1 MGALWGLVRLLAESC
16 GGTLLRCSQPGA
28 GLSLVPYG
36 TVALFHDRLEHE
48 IPDLVD
54 GPGLS
59 QHPHHLGD
67 RGLEDQVAG
76 EQGARLPDS
85 HEGFVHAG
93 VAAGQC
99 AGCGNH
105 HSAVMVATTN
115 ELWER

>member
-1 MGALWGLVRLLAESC
+1 MGGWGHAGGLFGPWRSPAE
-16 GGTLLRCSQPGA
+16 

-36 TVALFHDRLEHE
+36 TVAFFHDGLEHE
-48 IPDLVD
+48 LPDLAD
-54 GPGLS
+54 GLGLS

-93 VAAGQC
+93 MAAGQC

-105 HSAVMVATTN
+105 HYAVTVTTTN